1 MQQNVRLLHLF
12 IKTSVIIDKTEI
24 KSQLYYKKGIF
35 TTSAFKS
42 FSRTLT

>member
-1 MQQNVRLLHLF
+1 MQLLHLF

-35 TTSAFKS
+35 TTSAFRS